1 MIAEGAAEDVT
12 RVPAWAA
19 PVSSRMGRALVV
31 LALSIGYI
39 VLYLTLDRFSFIEAK
54 HGIGITPWSPSAGLD
69 KAEPI

>member
-1 MIAEGAAEDVT
+1 MIAEEAAEDVT

-19 PVSSRMGRALVV
+19 PVSSRMGRALVG

-54 HGIGITPWSPSAGLD
+54 HGFGITPWKGCQ
-69 KAEPI
+69 